1 MKPDYQC
8 PRCGGTTLR
17 VELTG
22 MATIRFDDPNWDDGL
37 WVIPDPTWDNK
48 SVMECPA
55 CGCSGTAKDF
65 DTERQE
71 RTKGETK

>member
-1 MKPDYQC
+1 
-8 PRCGGTTLR
+8 
-17 VELTG
+17 
-22 MATIRFDDPNWDDGL
+22 MATIRFDNPVGDDGP

-65 DTERQE
+65 DTERQV
-71 RTKGETK
+71 RTKGETN